1 MLYSRKGRI
10 PPTCEILKFLHCN
23 KRPGGK
29 EIDFIDQMLILEM
42 RKEEPEWV
50 DYSKDK
56 QMVKEKVANDIFEA
70 LLSETVTV
78 MKNIAAKKAS
88 RNLTKM

>member
-1 MLYSRKGRI
+1 MRN
-10 PPTCEILKFLHCN
+10 LKFLHCN
-23 KRPGGK
+23 KRPGEK

-56 QMVKEKVANDIFEA
+56 QMVKEKVAKDLFEA
-70 LLSETVTV
+70 LLSESNRNEEYSG
-78 MKNIAAKKAS
+78 KES
-88 RNLTKM
+88 RQESHESCSHSNLIHHFIF